1 MTIKEF
7 IEKYKLD
14 ISTIRIPFRTDIDRD
29 QWSKDARH
37 YAFTI
42 HRTNMYGKDRF
53 TYQGY
58 YSQGSALVKLP
69 QGDEILNALI
79 MDTLNI
85 EQGFHEWCSEYGY
98 SDDSIKAHKI
108 YSTCLDEYEQLKKLF
123 TYTELKEL
131 YECETL

>member
-1 MTIKEF
+1 MTLKEF
-7 IEKYKLD
+7 IDKYALE
-14 ISTIRIPFRTDIDRD
+14 IQTMRITFRTDVPRD
-29 QWSKDARH
+29 QWNDSAKH

-42 HRTNMYGKDRF
+42 HRANRYGVNRF
-53 TYQGY
+53 VYQGY
-58 YSQGSALVKLP
+58 YSQGSALSRP
-69 QGDEILNALI
+69 QGEDILNALI

-85 EQGFHEWCSEYGY
+85 EQGFRDWCSEYGY

-123 TYTELKEL
+123 NYNELKEL